1 MIDTKTVILEILADV
16 APDADPS
23 TLAPGADL
31 RDGLDLDSVDFLGV
45 LVAVGERL
53 GVEVPERDYAEVR
66 SLDALV
72 AYVDQRRAPG

>member
-1 MIDTKTVILEILADV
+1 MTDTKTVILEILADV
-16 APDADPS
+16 APDADAS
-23 TLAPGADL
+23 TLAPGVDL
-31 RDGLDLDSVDFLGV
+31 RDELDLDSVDFLGV